1 LGHSAQLAGAP
12 KQLVNEDAEQAL
24 ILCDHWQTK
33 VREREQK
40 TSERKPETVAKNPVC
55 KKQLMV
61 PSLGRVSRC
70 NYLRF
75 KIGGE
80 RATSR
85 KKKQDDE
92 RGGTQQ
98 HSQHA

>member
-1 LGHSAQLAGAP
+1 M
-12 KQLVNEDAEQAL
+12 
-24 ILCDHWQTK
+24 
-33 VREREQK
+33 REHK
-40 TSERKPETVAKNPVC
+40 TSERKPETVAKNLIC
-55 KKQLMV
+55 EKQLMV

-70 NYLRF
+70 NDLMF

-98 HSQHA
+98 NMQHAEGTGMRIARPHGMGCKR